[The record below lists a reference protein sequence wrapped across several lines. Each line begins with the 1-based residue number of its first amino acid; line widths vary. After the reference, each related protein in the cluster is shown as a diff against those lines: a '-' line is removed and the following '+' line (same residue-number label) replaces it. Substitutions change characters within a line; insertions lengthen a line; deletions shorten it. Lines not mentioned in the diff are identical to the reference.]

1 MNRGGYSYYPATPPR
16 TPAKTTSSPRSS
28 LGGSPPRKVATEFAA
43 FGAPKEAS
51 VFGTAVARSPFSLAG
66 GKAAFGGMRN
76 AGVRPTFDDDDDEDE
91 DGMRV
96 GGGGVIPDDD
106 DDGRQK
112 IELRESSISLEQVSG
127 RACRPNATL
136 TSSLGAPD
144 RDAKCVARY
153 EGVMAGSPC
162 A

>member
-1 MNRGGYSYYPATPPR
+1 MCDDVNSERTHELRAVCTPEC
-16 TPAKTTSSPRSS
+16 
-28 LGGSPPRKVATEFAA
+28 LAA
-43 FGAPKEAS
+43 SQCVETEAS

-127 RACRPNATL
+127 RACLPNATL

>member
-16 TPAKTTSSPRSS
+16 TPAKTTASPRSS

-76 AGVRPTFDDDDDEDE
+76 AGVRPTFDDDDDEDGDPE
-91 DGMRV
+91 ADPTLLTRGPCRV
-96 GGGGVIPDDD
+96 HGLV
-106 DDGRQK
+106 RVVQA
-112 IELRESSISLEQVSG
+112 
-127 RACRPNATL
+127 RA
-136 TSSLGAPD
+136 
-144 RDAKCVARY
+144 KARLI
-153 EGVMAGSPC
+153 
-162 A
+162 